1 MLKFEKIETDLG
13 GKGDNDSIT
22 LQAAEVPGGVLC
34 YLLSRPPYRV
44 EKRTT
49 PDIRSLTFVPMV
61 RIEANKLVP
70 IYDLQKKNPDQVAP
84 VAQASGQLSVD

>member
-1 MLKFEKIETDLG
+1 M
-13 GKGDNDSIT
+13 
-22 LQAAEVPGGVLC
+22 
-34 YLLSRPPYRV
+34 